1 LFVSSKGELP
11 QERATRRDMNSTEMD
26 VVGIDVSKAMLDC
39 CMGREKKVFFRIP
52 NKESELREAFK
63 KLKGQFPKLF
73 LVVESTGKY
82 HAVLYT
88 VATELKVPV
97 AIVNPKRIRDFAKA
111 IGQLAKTDKI
121 DARVI
126 ADFAL
131 TVAVPPTQAVS
142 KEVEHLR
149 SLVTRRNDIVT
160 MITQE
165 RNRIADITDPFL
177 RRHIRKHITWLVKE
191 RDALTRE
198 IKSVASSPVFV
209 EKLRLLKGFK
219 GIADVSAAVLMAL
232 LPELGTLSKAK
243 VAALVGVAPFADDS
257 GSSCRGKR
265 RIWGGRS
272 AVRTALY
279 MCTLTAV
286 RCNPTMRQFYQR
298 LKAAGKANK
307 VALVA
312 AMRKTIIILNA
323 MLRDNAKFQSI

>member
-52 NKESELREAFK
+52 NQERALRVGFK
-63 KLKGQFPKLF
+63 KLKEQFPKLF

-82 HAVLYT
+82 HALLYS
-88 VATELKVPV
+88 VATELGVPV

-131 TVAVPPTQAVS
+131 TVAVPPTQAVG

-191 RDALTRE
+191 RDTLTRE

-219 GIADVSAAVLMAL
+219 GVADVSAAVLIAL

-286 RCNPTMRQFYQR
+286 RWNPTMKAFYQR

-323 MLRDNAKFQSI
+323 MLRDNAQFQSI